1 MKPAT
6 LAVLAL
12 AMLAAGVA
20 GGLYYAWMIDPL
32 DRYQT
37 SPDALR
43 TEDKLRYLTL
53 IGDLYGC
60 QQELAPAEAR
70 LQVLDVP
77 ADGPTLARLIEQHLD
92 SGGRPEDVR
101 YLAQLARDLGASG
114 GVLLV
119 FGALPTFTPRS
130 VASPVAVPPTAARP
144 VPSPTPFVPPT
155 PMPRFEIVERTA
167 LCAAPDRNGQ
177 ISVWVQDAQG
187 RQMAGVEIVVFWPA
201 GQDRFFTGL
210 RPEIGAGYADFEMSP
225 TTEYAVSLAS
235 FPGDTAEKLTPV
247 LPPSTCPTDTLA
259 LDWRLVFQRQ
269 P

>member
-6 LAVLAL
+6 LGVLAL

-20 GGLYYAWMIDPL
+20 GGLYYAWMIDPV

-37 SPDALR
+37 SPDALHA
-43 TEDKLRYLTL
+43 EDKLGYLTL

-60 QQELAPAEAR
+60 QQDRTQTEAR
-70 LQVLDVP
+70 LQVLGIP
-77 ADGPTLARLIEQHLD
+77 ADGATLARLIEEHLD
-92 SGGRPEDVR
+92 SGGRPEEVR
-101 YLAQLARDLGASG
+101 PLAQLARDLGASG

-119 FGALPTFTPRS
+119 FGALPTSTPWS
-130 VASPVAVPPTAARP
+130 VASPVAVAPTAARP
-144 VPSPTPFVPPT
+144 APSSTPFVPPT
-155 PMPRFEIVERTA
+155 PMPRFEIVEQTA
-167 LCAAPDRNGQ
+167 LCAAPGQSGQ
-177 ISVWVQDAQG
+177 IIVWVQDDQG
-187 RQMAGVEIVVFWPA
+187 HPMPGVEIVVFWPA

-225 TTEYAVSLAS
+225 DTEYAVSLAS
-235 FPGDTAEKLTPV
+235 LPGDTAEKLTPV

-259 LDWRLVFQRQ
+259 LDWRVVFQRQ